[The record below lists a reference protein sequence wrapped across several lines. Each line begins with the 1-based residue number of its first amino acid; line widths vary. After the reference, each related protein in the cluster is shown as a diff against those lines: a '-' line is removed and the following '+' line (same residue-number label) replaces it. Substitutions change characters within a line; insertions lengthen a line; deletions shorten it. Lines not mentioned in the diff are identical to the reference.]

1 MVVHGR
7 IHDTKEGNTAMIS
20 LGRSLTAAWGTR
32 RGRSLL
38 MCAACLSGLGVY
50 VGAGGTVM
58 GVGPSEAVAAVASS
72 AGVSDP
78 TQLLGM
84 RSPGARDGDSL
95 RTTKPPRLERVPHER
110 VLTSFRD
117 HEVTSFVPDVPFA
130 GFEAPPF
137 PVEFPFEVGGFYP
150 GVPSWGSGFVPGL
163 PGGGLIGGGWFIGGG
178 GGFIGGGGGGGVL
191 PGTPGT
197 PGVPVVTAPVPEP
210 ATWVS
215 MILGF
220 AVVGGTLRRSRSM
233 RRREVLAA

>member
-1 MVVHGR
+1 
-7 IHDTKEGNTAMIS
+7 MIS
-20 LGRSLTAAWGTR
+20 LGRSLAAAWGTR
-32 RGRSLL
+32 RGRGLL

-50 VGAGGTVM
+50 AGAGGTVM
-58 GVGPSEAVAAVASS
+58 GVGPSEAVAAVASA

-78 TQLLGM
+78 TQLLAM

-95 RTTKPPRLERVPHER
+95 RTTKPPRLVRVPRER

-117 HEVTSFVPDVPFA
+117 HEVTLFVPDVPFA

-163 PGGGLIGGGWFIGGG
+163 PGGGFVGGGWFIGGG

-191 PGTPGT
+191 PGT

-220 AVVGGTLRRSRSM
+220 AVVGGSLRRSRSM
-233 RRREVLAA
+233 RRREALAA